1 MGLIVAISYE
11 GVPYF
16 RLPEERDWVEKEQV

>member
-1 MGLIVAISYE
+1 MGLIVAVSYE

-16 RLPEERDWVEKEQV
+16 RLPEERDWVAGEQA